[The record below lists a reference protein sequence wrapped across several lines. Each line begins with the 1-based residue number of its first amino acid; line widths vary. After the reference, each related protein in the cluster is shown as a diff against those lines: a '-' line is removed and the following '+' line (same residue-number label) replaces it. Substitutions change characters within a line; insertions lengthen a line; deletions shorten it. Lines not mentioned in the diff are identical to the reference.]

1 MNMARKRARVPIP
14 SPISLP
20 VSRTLRA
27 LDAHIAPPTP
37 EHPYW
42 AVFRHD
48 STFLGA
54 GKTPERAITAALGSR
69 ASSPFPL
76 KPSNRS

>member
-1 MNMARKRARVPIP
+1 MARKHPKRPQVPIP
-14 SPISLP
+14 TAVSLA
-20 VSRTLRA
+20 VTRTLRA
-27 LDAHIAPPTP
+27 LDAHLAPPTP

-54 GKTPERAITAALGSR
+54 GKTPERAVTAALGTR
-69 ASSPFPL
+69 TAAPFPF
-76 KPSNRS
+76 KSGGA